1 MATTKHSK
9 QRDAI
14 RNFLISRKDHPT
26 AEVVYA
32 NVSKEFPNIS
42 LGNVYRNL

>member
-1 MATTKHSK
+1 MAITKHSK

-14 RNFLISRKDHPT
+14 RNFLISRKDNPT

-32 NVSKEFPNIS
+32 NESKEFPNII
-42 LGNVYRNL
+42 LGTV